1 MKIESQRIGKLQ
13 RAVLFRTILPMLVM
27 CIVIDAMAMLQSK
40 ASLTQELNRSL
51 YATAASVAESYETMY
66 PGDYRL
72 MQLGGGYV
80 SLYKGDY
87 ELTEQYDFLDRLRE
101 KTGMH
106 ISLFFKDARIL
117 TTLQDDAGNRY
128 AGSAINA
135 AVSSQMMRKR
145 QPLYY
150 EVEIGT
156 ELYYACYIPLWN
168 ADNDLV
174 GMVATAITSAEV
186 KSEAAKASLPILVIT
201 VLGLLVASFISVR
214 YTSRIVS
221 AIGQIHKFLSG
232 MVAGNLSNVMP
243 DKVLKRKDEIGQT
256 GGEIV
261 RMQNAV
267 RVLVECDPLTTLYNR
282 RYGNAKLK
290 NMQKRSKQTGA
301 PFAIAI
307 GDIDFFKKVNDTYGH
322 DAGDEVLK
330 FVAGELKELMGGRGH
345 AVRWGGEEFLLI
357 FEDMS
362 LISAGAAL
370 EEYVDRLHGLS
381 VNYKYQTIRVTM
393 TIGLVEGTPEGDL
406 EEMIKQA
413 DERLYYGKEHGRD
426 QLVVTMDGAQ
436 PCYRELLVFQQDE
449 KRGNTMIT
457 FSEEILDAENP
468 MQLFADIAM
477 REAEQEREE
486 QMNTEGEE
494 DSGDTNK
501 GEKTEEKKDE

>member
-1 MKIESQRIGKLQ
+1 MKIENQRIGKLQ
-13 RAVLFRTILPMLVM
+13 RAVLIRTILPMLVM
-27 CIVIDAMAMLQSK
+27 CVIIDATAILRAKSSLQG
-40 ASLTQELNRSL
+40 ELQRSL
-51 YATAASVAESYETMY
+51 YATASAVAESYDEMY

-72 MQLGGGYV
+72 VQLGGNYV
-80 SLYKGDY
+80 SLYKGDT
-87 ELTEQYDFLDRLRE
+87 ELTEQFGFLDRLRE
-101 KTGMH
+101 KSGMH
-106 ISLFFKDARIL
+106 ISLFFKDARVL
-117 TTLQDDAGNRY
+117 TTLQDAQGERY
-128 AGSAINA
+128 AGTAINA
-135 AVSSQMMRKR
+135 AVSSQMERK
-145 QPLYY
+145 QTTLYY
-150 EVEIGT
+150 EVEIQG

-168 ADNDLV
+168 TDGALA
-174 GMVATAITSAEV
+174 GMVATALTSAEI
-186 KSEAAKASLPILVIT
+186 KREAARASRPILLIT
-201 VLGLLVASFISVR
+201 LLGLLAASFISIR
-214 YTSRIVS
+214 YTSRIVG
-221 AIGQIHKFLSG
+221 AIGQIHQFLAG
-232 MVAGNLSNVMP
+232 MVGGNLSNTMP
-243 DKVLKRKDEIGQT
+243 DAVLKRRDEIGQT
-256 GGEIV
+256 GSDIV

-282 RYGNAKLK
+282 RYGNAKLR
-290 NMQKRSKQTGA
+290 NMQRRSAKTGA

-307 GDIDFFKKVNDTYGH
+307 ADIDFFKKVNDTYGH

-393 TIGLVEGTPEGDL
+393 TIGLVEGAPEGDL

-457 FSEEILDAENP
+457 FSEDILDAENP